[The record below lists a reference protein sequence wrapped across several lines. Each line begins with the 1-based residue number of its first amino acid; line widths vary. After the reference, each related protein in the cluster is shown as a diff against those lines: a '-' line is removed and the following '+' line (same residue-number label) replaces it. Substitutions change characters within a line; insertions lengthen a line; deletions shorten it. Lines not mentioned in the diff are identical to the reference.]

1 MRSLITLARVMLR
14 EDWRG
19 GLATLLAFAAL
30 PLFSLLLESLQ

>member
-1 MRSLITLARVMLR
+1 MNLIRIIPALLR

-19 GLATLLAFAAL
+19 GLATLLAFIAL